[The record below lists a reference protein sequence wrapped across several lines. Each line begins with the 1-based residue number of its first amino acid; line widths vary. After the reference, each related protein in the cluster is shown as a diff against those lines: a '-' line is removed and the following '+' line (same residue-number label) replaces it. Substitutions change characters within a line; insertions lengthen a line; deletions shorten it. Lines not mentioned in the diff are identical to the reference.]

1 MKTENVVLMRMARES
16 LKGKWGLA
24 IGGYLIFLL
33 ISSVLGFIPVI
44 GSIGGLIIAG
54 PLMLG
59 LAIFSLSISRNQE
72 AKVTQIFEGF
82 NQFERSLVA
91 YLLMMLFTFL
101 WSLLFIIPG
110 IIAGISY
117 SMIFFIIAE
126 DSSISARDALKKSKK
141 MMYGYKWKYFRLQ
154 LRFLGLGIL
163 CIFTLGIGF
172 LWLVP
177 YMQISMAKFY
187 DDVKVIQEIP
197 VVEVATPSVA

>member
-1 MKTENVVLMRMARES
+1 MLS
-16 LKGKWGLA
+16 
-24 IGGYLIFLL
+24 IQGGYLIFLL

-187 DDVKVIQEIP
+187 DDVKVIQETP
-197 VVEVATPSVA
+197 TPEVVTPSVA